1 MTIGKRIKQLRESS
15 GLTQPELAEKLGV
28 NQSNI
33 TRFENDTKIPTLLL
47 AIQIA
52 DVFDCSLDQL
62 VGRRCR
68 R

>member
-1 MTIGKRIKQLRESS
+1 MTMGKQLRQLRENS

-28 NQSNI
+28 KQAMIS
-33 TRFENDTKIPTLLL
+33 RMENDTKVPPLLL

-62 VGRRCR
+62 VGRRCS
-68 R
+68 